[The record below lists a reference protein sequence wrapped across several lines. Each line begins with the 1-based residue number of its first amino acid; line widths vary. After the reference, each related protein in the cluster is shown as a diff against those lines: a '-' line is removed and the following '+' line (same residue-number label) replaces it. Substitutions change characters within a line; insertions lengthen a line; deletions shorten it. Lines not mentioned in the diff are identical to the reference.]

1 MIWIHKQG
9 IISQNS
15 KKNRK
20 ISNMLIQ
27 GQVGPWSQRILIF
40 LSPDLESLGEKTSY
54 MSPLIHSEY
63 WKATMKAST
72 VRGKIMNSG
81 ASMDAMTLS
90 MHRCYVTSLEDTRV
104 LYLILCRRHC
114 YWLCETSIIDH
125 FLWVICMYM
134 IWHVLS
140 YLDISL
146 HMPGFSYITGCHWP
160 SAVYSY

>member
-1 MIWIHKQG
+1 MLYARFILEEFLLKLIVILWYFWNFG
-9 IISQNS
+9 IFFI
-15 KKNRK
+15 
-20 ISNMLIQ
+20 IL
-27 GQVGPWSQRILIF
+27 PLIF
-40 LSPDLESLGEKTSY
+40 VSWFPLRLGFAVFSHPGR
-54 MSPLIHSEY
+54 MGAARGSI
-63 WKATMKAST
+63 

-146 HMPGFSYITGCHWP
+146 HMPGFSYIVGCHWP